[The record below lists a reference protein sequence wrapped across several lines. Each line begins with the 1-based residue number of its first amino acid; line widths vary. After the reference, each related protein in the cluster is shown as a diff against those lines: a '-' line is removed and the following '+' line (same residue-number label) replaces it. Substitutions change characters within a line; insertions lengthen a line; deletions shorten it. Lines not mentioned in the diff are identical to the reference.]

1 MDARPFS
8 QHNLRR
14 AAEERRKA
22 ARALTEE
29 ARRTHLD
36 LAEIFEARCGLKP
49 AAAEP
54 SNVIQLHPE
63 TPRGRPARG
72 AAVAAAADPS
82 ASADGSRRRP
92 ARGRSASRTAPRAG

>member
-36 LAEIFEARCGLKP
+36 LAEIFETRAGLAAL
-49 AAAEP
+49 AAADGT
-54 SNVIQLHPE
+54 NVIQL
-63 TPRGRPARG
+63 RPKP
-72 AAVAAAADPS
+72 AAE
-82 ASADGSRRRP
+82 
-92 ARGRSASRTAPRAG
+92 RSARPRRAPTRTRSTVRTAPRAR